1 MLRRSLLASA
11 LGAALAALA
20 SGCAP
25 VHAHVVPDS
34 ARITGPLSEIEI
46 IDRDTGQRLPIYQ
59 HQGRR
64 YVAGTP
70 GARYAVAVRNRSGA
84 RVLAVVA
91 VDGINAVSGET
102 AAWHQTGYVLDPG
115 QRYEVRGWRK
125 SQERIAAFEFTALS
139 DSYAARTGRPN
150 DVGVIGVALFREAI
164 RPEPQMLA
172 PTPRSDSRSD
182 SRSESRR
189 GGSSEASA
197 EAAPASAPPAPA
209 AAGAA
214 SAASAAEK
222 ARDATDLATA
232 EAAAE
237 ATAPRRLQER
247 LGTGHGRSETSQ
259 VAYTDFVRAR
269 PQPDQVISIHYDSR
283 ANLIALGVIPVP
295 PARPQPNPFP
305 GSLGFVPDPPR

>member
-25 VHAHVVPDS
+25 VHAHVVPES
-34 ARITGPLSEIEI
+34 ARITGPLSDIEI

-59 HQGRR
+59 HNGRR

-70 GARYAVAVRNRSGA
+70 GARYAVAVRNRSGG

-91 VDGINAVSGET
+91 VDGVNAVSGET

-125 SQERIAAFEFTALS
+125 SQARIAAFEFTALS

-150 DVGVIGVALFREAI
+150 DVGVIGVALFREAA

-172 PTPRSDSRSD
+172 PSTRSE

-189 GGSSEASA
+189 GGSNEQAA
-197 EAAPASAPPAPA
+197 DAAPASAPPAPA
-209 AAGAA
+209 ASGAPSGA
-214 SAASAAEK
+214 SASDK
-222 ARDATDLATA
+222 ARDAADLASAETA
-232 EAAAE
+232 AGAS
-237 ATAPRRLQER
+237 APRRLQER

-259 VAYTDFVRAR
+259 VSYTDFVRAR
-269 PQPDQVISIHYDSR
+269 SQPDQVISIHYDSR

-295 PARPQPNPFP
+295 PAQPQPNPFP

>member
-11 LGAALAALA
+11 LGAALATLA

-25 VHAHVVPDS
+25 VHAHVAPES

-70 GARYAVAVRNRSGA
+70 GARYAVAVRNRSGG

-102 AAWHQTGYVLDPG
+102 AAWQQTGYVLDPG

-125 SQERIAAFEFTALS
+125 SQARIAAFEFTALS

-150 DVGVIGVALFREAI
+150 DVGVIGVALFREAQ
-164 RPEPQMLA
+164 RPA
-172 PTPRSDSRSD
+172 PAQTVPLTRQ
-182 SRSESRR
+182 ESRLR
-189 GGSSEASA
+189 SNESSD
-197 EAAPASAPPAPA
+197 EAAPASPPVPASA
-209 AAGAA
+209 AAGTAA
-214 SAASAAEK
+214 PAEK
-222 ARDATDLATA
+222 AGSAADLAS
-232 EAAAE
+232 AE
-237 ATAPRRLQER
+237 ATAPLRLQER

-259 VAYTDFVRAR
+259 VSYTDFERAR
-269 PQPDQVISIHYDSR
+269 AQPDQVVTIHYDSR
-283 ANLIALGVIPVP
+283 ANLIALGVIPR
-295 PARPQPNPFP
+295 PATERPVPNPFP

>member
-25 VHAHVVPDS
+25 VHAHVVPES
-34 ARITGPLSEIEI
+34 ARITGPLSDIEI

-70 GARYAVAVRNRSGA
+70 GGRYAVAVRNRSGG

-91 VDGINAVSGET
+91 VDGVNAVSGET

-125 SQERIAAFEFTALS
+125 SQARIAAFEFTALS

-150 DVGVIGVALFREAI
+150 DVGVIGVALFREAV
-164 RPEPQMLA
+164 RPEAQTLA
-172 PTPRSDSRSD
+172 PST
-182 SRSESRR
+182 RSESRR
-189 GGSSEASA
+189 GGSNEQSA
-197 EAAPASAPPAPA
+197 DAAPASAPPAPA
-209 AAGAA
+209 ASGAPGAA
-214 SAASAAEK
+214 SASEK
-222 ARDATDLATA
+222 ARDAADLASA
-232 EAAAE
+232 ESAAE

-269 PQPDQVISIHYDSR
+269 PQPDQVITIHYDSR
-283 ANLIALGVIPVP
+283 ANLIALGVIPVTP
-295 PARPQPNPFP
+295 VPPQPNPFP

>member
-25 VHAHVVPDS
+25 VHAHVVPES
-34 ARITGPLSEIEI
+34 ARITGPLSDIEI

-59 HQGRR
+59 HHGRR

-70 GARYAVAVRNRSGA
+70 GARYAVAVRNRSGG

-91 VDGINAVSGET
+91 VDGVNAVSGET

-125 SQERIAAFEFTALS
+125 SQARIAAFEFTALS

-150 DVGVIGVALFREAI
+150 DVGVIGVALFREAV
-164 RPEPQMLA
+164 RPEAQTLA
-172 PTPRSDSRSD
+172 PST
-182 SRSESRR
+182 RSESRR
-189 GGSSEASA
+189 GGSNEQSA
-197 EAAPASAPPAPA
+197 DAAPASAPPAPA
-209 AAGAA
+209 ASGAPGAA
-214 SAASAAEK
+214 SASEK
-222 ARDATDLATA
+222 ARNAADLASA
-232 EAAAE
+232 ESAAE

-269 PQPDQVISIHYDSR
+269 PQPDQVITIHYDSR
-283 ANLIALGVIPVP
+283 ANLIALGVIPVTP
-295 PARPQPNPFP
+295 VPPQPNPFP

>member
-25 VHAHVVPDS
+25 VHAHVVPES

-70 GARYAVAVRNRSGA
+70 GARYAVAVRNRSGG

-91 VDGINAVSGET
+91 VDGVNAVSGET

-125 SQERIAAFEFTALS
+125 SQARIAAFEFTALS

-150 DVGVIGVALFREAI
+150 DVGVIGVALFREAV
-164 RPEPQMLA
+164 RPEAQTLA
-172 PTPRSDSRSD
+172 PST
-182 SRSESRR
+182 RSESRR
-189 GGSSEASA
+189 GGSNEQSA
-197 EAAPASAPPAPA
+197 DAAPASAPPAPA
-209 AAGAA
+209 ASGAP
-214 SAASAAEK
+214 SAASASEK
-222 ARDATDLATA
+222 ARDAADLASA
-232 EAAAE
+232 ESAAE

-269 PQPDQVISIHYDSR
+269 PQPDQVITIHYDSR

-295 PARPQPNPFP
+295 AAPPQPNPFP

>member
-1 MLRRSLLASA
+1 MLRRTVLAT
-11 LGAALAALA
+11 ALATALSA
-20 SGCAP
+20 ATGCAP
-25 VHAHVVPDS
+25 VQAHVAPEATRV
-34 ARITGPLSEIEI
+34 TGPLSEIEI
-46 IDRDTGQRLPIYQ
+46 IDRDTGQRLPIYF

-102 AAWHQTGYVLDPG
+102 AAWNQTGYVLHPG

-150 DVGVIGVALFREAI
+150 EVGVIGVALFREAV
-164 RPEPQMLA
+164 RQEPA
-172 PTPRSDSRSD
+172 
-182 SRSESRR
+182 
-189 GGSSEASA
+189 AV
-197 EAAPASAPPAPA
+197 APASPQESRLRSEERASGRADAGGNESAAGPATPPPAA

-214 SAASAAEK
+214 SEK
-222 ARDATDLATA
+222 ARKAADAATA
-232 EAAAE
+232 EGV
-237 ATAPRRLQER
+237 APRRQQER

-259 VAYTDFVRAR
+259 VTYTDFERAR
-269 PQPDQVISIHYDSR
+269 QQPDQIVAIHYDSR
-283 ANLIALGVIPVP
+283 ANLIALGVIPRAVE
-295 PARPQPNPFP
+295 RPLPNPFP

>member
-25 VHAHVVPDS
+25 VHAHVVPES
-34 ARITGPLSEIEI
+34 ARITGPLSDIEI

-70 GARYAVAVRNRSGA
+70 GGRYAVAVRNRSGG

-91 VDGINAVSGET
+91 VDGVNAVSGET

-125 SQERIAAFEFTALS
+125 SQARIAAFEFTALS

-150 DVGVIGVALFREAI
+150 DVGVIGVALFREAV
-164 RPEPQMLA
+164 RPEAQTLA
-172 PTPRSDSRSD
+172 PST
-182 SRSESRR
+182 RSESRR
-189 GGSSEASA
+189 GGSNEQSA
-197 EAAPASAPPAPA
+197 DAAPASAPPTPA
-209 AAGAA
+209 ASGAPGAA
-214 SAASAAEK
+214 SASEK
-222 ARDATDLATA
+222 ARDAADLASA
-232 EAAAE
+232 ESAAE

-269 PQPDQVISIHYDSR
+269 PQPDQVITIHYDSR
-283 ANLIALGVIPVP
+283 ANLIALGVIPVTP
-295 PARPQPNPFP
+295 VPPQPNPFP

>member
-25 VHAHVVPDS
+25 VHAHVVPES

-70 GARYAVAVRNRSGA
+70 GARYAVAVRNRSGG

-91 VDGINAVSGET
+91 VDGVNAVSGET
-102 AAWHQTGYVLDPG
+102 AGWHQTGYVLDPG

-150 DVGVIGVALFREAI
+150 DVGVIGVALFREAV

-172 PTPRSDSRSD
+172 PSTRSEA
-182 SRSESRR
+182 RSESRR
-189 GGSSEASA
+189 GGSNEQSA
-197 EAAPASAPPAPA
+197 EAAPASG
-209 AAGAA
+209 AAG
-214 SAASAAEK
+214 AASAAEK

-232 EAAAE
+232 EAAAD
-237 ATAPRRLQER
+237 ASAPRRLQER

-259 VAYTDFVRAR
+259 VSYTDFLRAR

-305 GSLGFVPDPPR
+305 GSLGFAPDPPR

>member
-25 VHAHVVPDS
+25 VHAHVVPES

-59 HQGRR
+59 HNGRR

-70 GARYAVAVRNRSGA
+70 GARYAVAVRNRSGE

-91 VDGINAVSGET
+91 VDGVNAVSGET

-125 SQERIAAFEFTALS
+125 SQARVAAFEFTALS

-150 DVGVIGVALFREAI
+150 DVGVIGVALFREAV
-164 RPEPQMLA
+164 RSEPQVLA
-172 PTPRSDSRSD
+172 PAPRSE

-189 GGSSEASA
+189 GGSNEQSA
-197 EAAPASAPPAPA
+197 DAAPASAPAAPA
-209 AAGAA
+209 ASGAA
-214 SAASAAEK
+214 SAAGAADK
-222 ARDATDLATA
+222 ARDAGDRASA
-232 EAAAE
+232 ESAAE

-259 VAYTDFVRAR
+259 VSYTDFERAR
-269 PQPDQVISIHYDSR
+269 AQPDQVVTIHYDSR
-283 ANLIALGVIPVP
+283 ANLIALGVIPLP
-295 PARPQPNPFP
+295 PAPPQPNPFP

>member
-25 VHAHVVPDS
+25 VHAHVVPES
-34 ARITGPLSEIEI
+34 ARITGPLSDIEI
-46 IDRDTGQRLPIYQ
+46 IDRDSGQRLPIYQ
-59 HQGRR
+59 HNGRR
-64 YVAGTP
+64 YVAGSP
-70 GARYAVAVRNRSGA
+70 GARYAVAVRNRSGG

-91 VDGINAVSGET
+91 VDGVNAVSGET

-125 SQERIAAFEFTALS
+125 SQARIAAFEFTALS

-150 DVGVIGVALFREAI
+150 DVGVIGVALFREAS
-164 RPEPQMLA
+164 RPEPQMVV
-172 PTPRSDSRSD
+172 PST
-182 SRSESRR
+182 RSESRR
-189 GGSSEASA
+189 GGSNEQSSD
-197 EAAPASAPPAPA
+197 AAPASAPPAPA
-209 AAGAA
+209 ASGAA

-222 ARDATDLATA
+222 ARDTTDLASAEGAA
-232 EAAAE
+232 EAA
-237 ATAPRRLQER
+237 APRRLQER

-269 PQPDQVISIHYDSR
+269 SQPDQVVSIHYDSR

-295 PARPQPNPFP
+295 PAQPQPNPFP